1 MGNAGWPTLS
11 YDEIRKKVI
20 ANSYIDTNEGD
31 LGEVKLTGMI
41 MVTETKFSKTF
52 LSLQTETEYFLNG
65 YFVQNFKKVSNATT
79 VNFTT
84 LGNDFPM

>member
-1 MGNAGWPTLS
+1 MGSAGWPALS

-41 MVTETKFSKTF
+41 MVTDTSFTKTF
-52 LSLQTETEYFLNG
+52 LSL
-65 YFVQNFKKVSNATT
+65 
-79 VNFTT
+79 
-84 LGNDFPM
+84 